1 MRILLL
7 SISLLL
13 FGCVTQQRCLEKFPP
28 QVTTI
33 EHTHDSIVTVI
44 DTVLVPFQELS
55 FDTTSPCP
63 PQVVFN
69 RTVTRSGLTTS
80 VSIKDGKLSVKCT
93 ADSLQAIVNA
103 QKEYITK
110 TIRETLK
117 PIEITV
123 KDRWYYIWR
132 ALALT
137 FMGLALLIIVGLI
150 YVK

>member
-1 MRILLL
+1 MRILPL
-7 SISLLL
+7 SLVVLL
-13 FGCVTQQRCLEKFPP
+13 FGCVTQQKCLEKFPP

-44 DTVLVPFQELS
+44 DTVLVPFQELV
-55 FDTTSPCP
+55 FDTASPCP
-63 PQVVFN
+63 PQVDYN

-80 VSIKDGKLSVKCT
+80 VTIKDGKLSVKCT

-103 QKEYITK
+103 QREYITK

-117 PIEITV
+117 PADISVRGT
-123 KDRWYYIWR
+123 WYYIWR
-132 ALALT
+132 ALALI
-137 FMGLALLIIVGLI
+137 FGGIVLLVIAGLI